1 MKVDAVV
8 LAGGAGEVIDPDA
21 RFKGLLPIAGKPM
34 VEWVVDALNEAPSIA
49 EVAVVVPTA
58 EDLGIWV
65 NKVDKLVVADQA
77 FFKNV
82 LAGLGAFRSDRPALI
97 ITGDLPALHAED
109 VEDFIEAALATKA
122 DFVYPLVRKQ
132 DMIEQ
137 FPGSKRT
144 YIRLVEGEITGGN
157 MMLVNPQLGERNK
170 FIGQKLFDTRKS
182 ALRMAGALG
191 FSFVVKLVTGRL
203 RVVDVERK
211 MTQLLGGRGA
221 AVFSAR
227 AAIGAD
233 VDKPIDVIVAEKVL
247 YARSGRSA
255 GPGGE

>member
-34 VEWVVDALNEAPSIA
+34 VEWVVDALKEAPSIA

-58 EDLGIWV
+58 EDLGLWV

-77 FFKNV
+77 FFKNI

-97 ITGDLPALHAED
+97 ITGDLPALCSED
-109 VEDFIEAALATKA
+109 IEDFIAAALATNA

-170 FIGQKLFDTRKS
+170 IIGQKLFDTRKS

-203 RVVDVERK
+203 RVVDVEKK
-211 MTQLLGGRGA
+211 MTQLLGGPGA

-247 YARSGRSA
+247 YARSGRS
-255 GPGGE
+255 